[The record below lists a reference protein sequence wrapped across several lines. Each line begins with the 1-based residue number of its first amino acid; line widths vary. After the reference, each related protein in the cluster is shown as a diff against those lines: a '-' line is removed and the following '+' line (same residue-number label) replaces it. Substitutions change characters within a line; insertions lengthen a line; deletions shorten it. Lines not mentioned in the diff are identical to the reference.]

1 MPWRV
6 DGEHAKP
13 AQPAPPPP
21 PAAPPERVVPLNTP
35 SGLMEIHPDQVGAT
49 VKLFEDSAD
58 DLAALITDGRVK
70 LRMRPM
76 ANDEVSKRAAE
87 GFTRAGVDGPDSH
100 IAALE
105 GYKTWLQ
112 SIADGI
118 RASAEKYRQTEQ
130 GNTHGMEGIARG

>member
-13 AQPAPPPP
+13 TQPAPPPS
-21 PAAPPERVVPLNTP
+21 PAGPPERVVPLGTP
-35 SGLMEIHPDQVGAT
+35 SGLMEIHPDQVEAIAR
-49 VKLFEDSAD
+49 LFEESVD
-58 DLAALITDGRVK
+58 DLATLISDGRVK
-70 LRMRPM
+70 LRMQPM

-87 GFTRAGVDGPDSH
+87 GFTKAGLDGSDSH

-105 GYKTWLQ
+105 GYRTWLK

-118 RASAEKYRQTEQ
+118 RASAERYRQTEES
-130 GNTHGMEGIARG
+130 H